1 MVLLFGQCRR
11 HRRRDGKNHPEAPR
25 HQQFSTFIVELPN
38 PGYKILRNIPTM
50 ALHSEIAEQ
59 MGAAHCEISIDN
71 LVVPEENLLG
81 GEGQGFA
88 MGQHRLAYGRLRHG
102 MHNVAM
108 AQRALDLA
116 TAHVTQRSTF
126 GTGLE
131 DRQGVQF
138 MLAECASQL
147 YIARLML
154 MHIAYKAENGL
165 DIRQENGIAK
175 VFLANMVH
183 KVVDTAIQLHGAL
196 GYSTDTPLAAWYTHI
211 RSQRLVDGPDEVHK
225 WITGKNVIRA
235 FKKDGTTAA
244 AAGGDLL

>member
-1 MVLLFGQCRR
+1 MSSRLTASMAVIVMARQSPGLGGMV
-11 HRRRDGKNHPEAPR
+11 
-25 HQQFSTFIVELPN
+25 
-38 PGYKILRNIPTM
+38 PGNRQGCEP
-50 ALHSEIAEQ
+50 
-59 MGAAHCEISIDN
+59 GAARYIDD
-71 LVVPEENLLG
+71 VVLQPK
-81 GEGQGFA
+81 F
-88 MGQHRLAYGRLRHG
+88 
-102 MHNVAM
+102 

-116 TAHVTQRSTF
+116 TEFVTKRSTF
-126 GTGLE
+126 GEGLE

-154 MHIAYKAENGL
+154 MHIAYKAENGM

-175 VFLANMVH
+175 VYLANMVH
-183 KVVDTAIQLHGAL
+183 DVVDTAIQLHGAL
-196 GYSTDTPLAAWYTHI
+196 GYSLDTPLAAWYTHI